1 MEIKCIKDLIMEDN
15 EQCFTKGNKYEVLST
30 EVIEDK
36 IYYVVRN
43 DNNGL
48 HRLSII
54 NGKIGLS
61 HFKSV

>member
-1 MEIKCIKDLIMEDN
+1 MEDH

-30 EVIEDK
+30 EVIGNE
-36 IYYVVRN
+36 IYYVVCN
-43 DNNGL
+43 DNNEL